1 MMESPEK
8 IISGVKAV
16 PHSDLR
22 GGTSRDCGSRRK
34 KDENTKKTKDK
45 SGRYATWNVR
55 TLLQNSKLENLKMEM
70 TNMDLD
76 VLGIAEMRW
85 PDEGDFW
92 SGEYRIIHSG
102 TIENK
107 PGQGGV
113 GVMLKKDLGKR
124 VKGYVHRKGRVILVK
139 LDTHPV
145 NTTIIQ
151 VYMPT
156 SQHEDSYVE
165 EIYEEIQILLD
176 QTKVDENVILMGD
189 FNARVGRGEELPYVG
204 QYGLGDRNERGDRLV
219 ELCAKNNLVITN
231 TWFKHHERRIYT
243 WKSPGDKYRT
253 QIDYIIVRQRYRNQI
268 KDSRS
273 YASPDIASDHNMV
286 MAKGII
292 KFKSLNRKTC
302 KKWDMKLL
310 KEDTRKKNYE
320 RKTDE
325 CEINM
330 GENVHNNWTEIKTA
344 IQKAAQETVK
354 REKPTPRKEW
364 ITEEILEMIEERRIL
379 KNDKTEEGQ
388 TKYKALRNRINRESR
403 LAKETFLQEKC
414 KTINQFIHQ
423 NKMES
428 AYALAK
434 NFFGEKKMKSNTIE
448 DENGKLLFESEKI
461 ARRWQTYLETLY
473 DGERTF
479 NDHDIIEN
487 NVNIEDNEHEIS
499 RKEFDDALK
508 KLKDKKSPG
517 IDEIPAELLKNAGNK
532 TKDCLYQVICQIYE
546 EGNILE
552 DFTKCKICVIPK
564 KTGTTKCNEHRTL
577 SLLSHASK
585 ILTNIIINRIEDKIE
600 MTLSDDQFGF
610 RKGRGTRDAIL
621 SLRLL
626 LEKRLRKNQNTYIA
640 FIDLEKAFD
649 QVEWKTLF
657 EILKEKGINHKD
669 RRVIWNLYKN
679 ESAVFECN
687 ENTSEARIRQ
697 GVRQGCCLSPVLFN
711 CYIQKAL
718 DEVRTEMSEWDGIRV
733 EGIKVDM
740 IRYADDIALTAESV
754 EELKETLEKMKYI
767 LNTKYNMRI
776 NKNKTKTMVISKN
789 EEQIRIS
796 LDDVELKQVK
806 EFTYL
811 GGKITQDGRCSRE
824 IASRIQQAKI
834 AFNKKSKIFESTNI
848 NLEVRKNLIKSFV
861 WSVLLYGCET
871 WTISEKDKKHLEA
884 FEMWCFRRTLRI
896 TWCDKITNEE
906 VLRRIKEKRQVIINL
921 EIRRAAWIGHILR
934 HEGLLH
940 TLIEGAIEGRNQ
952 RGRPRQE
959 YLDHLKKDMGCRTY
973 EELKE
978 MAEDRFRW
986 KRKVDKLRDDH
997 DAANQS

>member
-1 MMESPEK
+1 MESPEQ

-22 GGTSRDCGSRRK
+22 GGTSRDCGLQRK
-34 KDENTKKTKDK
+34 EEENTKTKNK
-45 SGRYATWNVR
+45 PGRYATWNVQ

-70 TNMDLD
+70 TKMDLD

-85 PDEGDFW
+85 ADGGDFW

-113 GVMLKKDLGKR
+113 GIILKKDLGKR

-156 SQHEDSYVE
+156 ALHEDRYVE
-165 EIYEEIQILLD
+165 EIYDEIQTLLD
-176 QTKVDENVILMGD
+176 QTNGDENVILMGD
-189 FNARVGRGEELPYVG
+189 FNARVGRGEDLPYVG
-204 QYGLGDRNERGDRLV
+204 QYGLGERNERGDRLV
-219 ELCAKNNLVITN
+219 EFCAKNKFVITN
-231 TWFKHHERRIYT
+231 TWFKHHNRRIYT
-243 WKSPGDKYRT
+243 YKSPGDRYRT
-253 QIDYIIVRQRYRNQI
+253 QIDYIIVRERYRNQI

-273 YASPDIASDHNMV
+273 YAGPDIASDHNMV
-286 MAKGII
+286 MAKGIL
-292 KFKSLNRKTC
+292 KFKNLKKKNT

-310 KEDTRKKNYE
+310 KEDARKKNYE
-320 RKTDE
+320 RKTEE

-330 GENVHNNWTEIKTA
+330 SDNVHNNWTEIKNT
-344 IQKAAQETVK
+344 IKKAADETVK
-354 REKPTPRKEW
+354 REKPNPRKEW
-364 ITEEILEMIEERRIL
+364 ITEEILVMIEERRKF
-379 KNDKTEEGQ
+379 KNDRTEDGQ
-388 TKYKALRNRINRESR
+388 TKYKALRNKINRESR
-403 LAKETFLQEKC
+403 LAKESFLQEKC
-414 KTINQFIHQ
+414 KTINQFIHE

-428 AYALAK
+428 AYGLAK
-434 NFFGEKKMKSNTIE
+434 NFFGEQKMKSNTIE

-461 ARRWQTYLETLY
+461 ASRWQTYLEALY

-479 NDHDIIEN
+479 NDHDIIEDMDTEN
-487 NVNIEDNEHEIS
+487 NEQQIT

-508 KLKDKKSPG
+508 KLKDNKSPG
-517 IDEIPAELLKNAGNK
+517 TDEIPAELIKNAGNR
-532 TKDCLYQVICQIYE
+532 TKDCLYHVICQIYE

-552 DFTKCKICVIPK
+552 DFAKCKICVIPK

-585 ILTNIIINRIEDKIE
+585 ILTNILINRIEDKIE
-600 MTLSDDQFGF
+600 VTLSDDQFGF

-621 SLRLL
+621 SLRML
-626 LEKRLRKNQNTYIA
+626 LEKRLKKNLNTYIA

-649 QVEWKTLF
+649 QVEWTTLF
-657 EILKEKGINHKD
+657 EILKEIGIRYKD

-687 ENTSEARIRQ
+687 ENTTEARIRQ

-718 DEVRTEMSEWDGIRV
+718 DEVRTEMSEWPGIKV

-740 IRYADDIALTAESV
+740 IRYADDIALTAQSV
-754 EELKETLEKMKYI
+754 DELKETLEKMKDI
-767 LNTKYNMRI
+767 LNRKYNMRI
-776 NKNKTKTMVISKN
+776 NKNKTKIMIVSKN
-789 EEQIRIS
+789 EEQVRII

-884 FEMWCFRRTLRI
+884 FEMWCFRRTLKI

-906 VLRRIKEKRQVIINL
+906 VLRRIREKRQVLKNIQV
-921 EIRRAAWIGHILR
+921 RRATWIGHILR

-940 TLIEGAIEGRNQ
+940 TLIETTIEGRNQ

-959 YLDHLKKDMGCRTY
+959 YLEDLKKDMGCRTY

-978 MAEDRFRW
+978 ITEDRIIWR
-986 KRKVDKLRDDH
+986 RKAQLLGDEHNAV
-997 DAANQS
+997 ANQS